1 MISGLDI
8 SGNKYKVEKL
18 LLIVADQ
25 IELKTKELYTGTFR

>member
-18 LLIVADQ
+18 PLIVTDQ
-25 IELKTKELYTGTFR
+25 IELKNQEP